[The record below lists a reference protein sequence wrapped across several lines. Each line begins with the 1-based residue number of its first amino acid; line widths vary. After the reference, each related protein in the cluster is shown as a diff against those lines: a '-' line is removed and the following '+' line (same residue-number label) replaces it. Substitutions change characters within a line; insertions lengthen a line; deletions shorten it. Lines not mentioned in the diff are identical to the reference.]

1 MLHGF
6 TDGHHLHSELSVSSE
21 ITRISDIVSVIS
33 FGVSLIS
40 IFGFGRYKQQYRA
53 RYSRDVFQA
62 KASKSRQLEGEDY
75 VHIIIDLFTL
85 SFELSKFQTSKR
97 LFFDT
102 CFRDWCM
109 LITLNVQ

>member
-85 SFELSKFQTSKR
+85 SFVFISNYLSFKR
-97 LFFDT
+97 V
-102 CFRDWCM
+102 RDCS
-109 LITLNVQ
+109 LLHVSGIGVC

>member
-1 MLHGF
+1 MLHGIA
-6 TDGHHLHSELSVSSE
+6 DGHHLHSESP
-21 ITRISDIVSVIS
+21 IDPQIARISDIISLIS

-85 SFELSKFQTSKR
+85 SFICISNYLSLKQVKER
-97 LFFDT
+97 NLDYP
-102 CFRDWCM
+102 
-109 LITLNVQ
+109 

>member
-6 TDGHHLHSELSVSSE
+6 TDGHHLNSELSISSD
-21 ITRISDIVSVIS
+21 ITRISDIVSIIS

-62 KASKSRQLEGEDY
+62 KAIMKQHLEGEDY
-75 VHIIIDLFTL
+75 VHILIDISTL
-85 SFELSKFQTSKR
+85 SFIFISNHLSFKRVIDCSLAQELGIGV
-97 LFFDT
+97 
-102 CFRDWCM
+102 C
-109 LITLNVQ
+109 

>member
-85 SFELSKFQTSKR
+85 SFVFFSNYLSFKR
-97 LFFDT
+97 V
-102 CFRDWCM
+102 RDCS
-109 LITLNVQ
+109 LIHVSGIGVC